1 MEPVTIMVT
10 ALAAGAAAALKSTA
24 EQAIKDAY
32 AGFKALIQRKYGIA
46 SVEALE
52 LKPDSEAKR
61 TSVTE
66 DLTAAGAGNDQEL
79 LDQAKAL
86 LDAVKAHDR
95 AAAAKIN
102 VNLDEIEAAY
112 FKLKDAAAMGD
123 VNIGVKKGTFSGGI
137 DMEGLTAGMPGKKP

>member
-1 MEPVTIMVT
+1 MEPVTIIVA

-52 LKPDSEAKR
+52 RKPDSEAKR

-66 DLTAAGAGNDQEL
+66 DLTDAGAGDDKEL

-102 VNLDEIEAAY
+102 INLDEIEAAY
-112 FKLKDAAAMGD
+112 FKLKDAAAEGD
-123 VNIGVKKGTFSGGI
+123 VNIGVKKGAFSGGI
-137 DMEGLTAGMPGKKP
+137 DLEGLTAGTPGKK